1 MLLAIQTLQDYPIS
15 ADIKDR
21 NGRKSNY
28 GFIVY
33 FLGPTSWKSKL
44 ANNVATSTAYAETVA
59 MFHTAKEI
67 KSQSLLL
74 EEIGIKLNR
83 TPLFCDNISAIQQ
96 TMGLESCKASRHVE
110 ICYSWLR
117 EQYHNQEI
125 TPFYIDTNEN
135 VADVFTKP
143 KAKNIDIFNMSQGR
157 IDQLLKNGMRKTEEI
172 NTLEDYKSLVLR
184 PTKR

>member
-1 MLLAIQTLQDYPIS
+1 MPL
-15 ADIKDR
+15 
-21 NGRKSNY
+21 
-28 GFIVY
+28 
-33 FLGPTSWKSKL
+33 
-44 ANNVATSTAYAETVA
+44 
-59 MFHTAKEI
+59 
-67 KSQSLLL
+67 KSQALLL

-83 TPLFCDNISAIQQ
+83 TPLFSDNISAIQQ

-143 KAKNIDIFNMSQGR
+143 KAKDIDIFDMSQDR
-157 IDQLLKNGMRKTEEI
+157 IDKLLNKGMRKTEDV
-172 NTLEDYKSLVLR
+172 NTLDDYKSLPR
-184 PTKR
+184 PYQ